1 MPIVCAK
8 PELIELKNEFTYS
21 EDGASF
27 VAFIDGVNQQSGVHL
42 SFANGVSK
50 TIALRDISTPEKLS

>member
-21 EDGASF
+21 EDGTSF
-27 VAFIDGVNQQSGVHL
+27 VALIDGVNQQSGVHL
-42 SFANGVSK
+42 TFANGVSK